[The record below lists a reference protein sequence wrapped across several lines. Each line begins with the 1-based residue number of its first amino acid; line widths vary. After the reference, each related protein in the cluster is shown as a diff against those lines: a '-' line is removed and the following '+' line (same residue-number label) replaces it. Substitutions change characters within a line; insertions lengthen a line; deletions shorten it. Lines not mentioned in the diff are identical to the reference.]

1 MNSFIKIPFLK
12 RLIPSIIKKYAF
24 YFSDYEREINHEGIL
39 FNLDIRHLIDRTFYI
54 NREYEEQSFQNL
66 VDVINDQSSEY
77 FLDVGAC
84 WGIYS
89 LRLAKKF
96 DKLKIKAID
105 PIKKNINRI
114 NESINKNKLSNI
126 EVFHTAVGDNN
137 GTILLG
143 SNSDWSP
150 NYKINEEDTEVTEQS
165 LIKPLDDLFNL
176 KDHKIVM
183 KIDVEGFE
191 FEMLSGA
198 KEILKN
204 NQSYLQIEIR
214 YENYDKIEKL
224 LNEIGYYN
232 YKGTKPY
239 KPNTYADCNFQNY

>member
-24 YFSDYEREINHEGIL
+24 YFSYYEREISHEGIL

-114 NESINKNKLSNI
+114 NESINKNKFSNI

-176 KDHKIVM
+176 KDHKIP
-183 KIDVEGFE
+183 
-191 FEMLSGA
+191 
-198 KEILKN
+198 
-204 NQSYLQIEIR
+204 Q
-214 YENYDKIEKL
+214 
-224 LNEIGYYN
+224 
-232 YKGTKPY
+232 
-239 KPNTYADCNFQNY
+239 